1 MPLDTL
7 GRRSRFK
14 RTCSGKRLVLGKR
27 DVKILRWLYRYR
39 YLRQSHLQMLIKPKS
54 PKRFVERLGD
64 LFHET
69 GYINRPLLQHQQ
81 FDALSSPMLYEIGNA
96 GIEYLESVGLL
107 PHRAVLFSR
116 RSRRAYNPQFL
127 HTMMIIEALVRIELA
142 TRQETNQRFVPTDE
156 ILTKA
161 PQRTRDAPNPLS
173 VPVTILPSK
182 RFPVVRQRIET
193 HIIPDALY
201 GIEYLIDGET
211 RYRFWALEC
220 ERTSPARR
228 STVRASS
235 TTLKEAAYDAL
246 VRSKRFKEHWG
257 IPNLKLQV
265 VTDKATT
272 KDPRHALD
280 QIQSRCANK
289 SI

>member
-14 RTCSGKRLVLGKR
+14 RTNTRKRLVLGDR

-39 YLRQSHLQMLIKPKS
+39 YLRQSHLQTLFKPKS

-69 GYINRPLLQHQQ
+69 GYINRPVIQHQQ
-81 FDALSSPMLYEIGNA
+81 FDARSNPMLYEISNA

-107 PHRAVLFSR
+107 PHRAVLYSR
-116 RSRRAYNPQFL
+116 RSRQAYNPQFL
-127 HTMMIIEALVRIELA
+127 HTMMIIETLIGIELA
-142 TRQETNQRFVPTDE
+142 TMLETNQRFVSTDE

-161 PQRTRDAPNPLS
+161 PQRTKNAANPLS

-201 GIEYLIDGET
+201 GIEYLIDGEK

-220 ERTSPARR
+220 ERTNPARR
-228 STVRASS
+228 STDRASS

-257 IPNLKLQV
+257 IPNLKLKLV
-265 VTDKATT
+265 RARYVMGVA
-272 KDPRHALD
+272 
-280 QIQSRCANK
+280 
-289 SI
+289 